1 MKVRGILMTEPLI
14 RGFARTDYSQ
24 VYNVW
29 EASGLELRTS
39 DSLPE
44 LEKVLE
50 RAPELFLV
58 AEWNEII
65 VGAVLGAFDGR
76 RGWIYHLGVDPAYQ
90 NRGIGRK
97 LMDEVLERYRAK
109 GVNKVNLMVTAD
121 NLAVCDYYTKMGF
134 ILHDYVVMGIP
145 LQGKY

>member
-1 MKVRGILMTEPLI
+1 MTEILI
-14 RGFARTDYSQ
+14 REFVRSDYQQ

-29 EASGLELRTS
+29 EASGLQMRTS

-50 RAPELFLV
+50 RDPDLFLV
-58 AEWNEII
+58 AEGNGTI

-76 RGWIYHLGVDPAYQ
+76 RGWVYHLGVDPAFQ
-90 NRGIGRK
+90 NRGIGTN
-97 LMDEVLERYRAK
+97 LMIELLERYRAK
-109 GVNKVNLMVTAD
+109 GVNKVNLMVTAE
-121 NLAVCDYYTKMGF
+121 NLAVCEYYKKMGF
-134 ILHDYVVMGIP
+134 ILHDHVVMGIP

>member
-1 MKVRGILMTEPLI
+1 MTEILI
-14 RGFARTDYSQ
+14 RGFARVDYKQ

-29 EASGLELRTS
+29 EASGLGMRTS
-39 DSLPE
+39 DTLPE

-50 RAPELFLV
+50 RDPDLFLV
-58 AEWNEII
+58 AEGDGII

-76 RGWIYHLGVDPAYQ
+76 RGWVYHLGVEPAYQ
-90 NRGIGRK
+90 NRGIGTK
-97 LMDEVLERYRAK
+97 LMVELLERYRAK
-109 GVNKVNLMVTAD
+109 GVNKVNLMVTAE
-121 NLAVCDYYTKMGF
+121 NLAVCEYYKKMGF